1 MKYTSV
7 LSFVVLT
14 DSSQLT
20 SDGFEKLPDQIIAR
34 PLPQDRGLSLLQHRR
49 HSRQGLLLGGYVPP
63 TSISEMQKPDGSIIS
78 CWEESA
84 KLLIATLL
92 LDNDSKKKTEEHRGI
107 EQQNPVAH
115 CWSEP
120 IHHKRKFCNVCRKRL
135 EDSLSIHCEICEYF
149 VHADCQDFAVAD
161 CKENATYLPGKDLAT
176 LHHQHHWREGNLPS
190 NTKCA
195 MCKKTCWSVE
205 CLSGMRCE
213 WCGMTSH
220 AICYRQ
226 VPGDC
231 TFGNLEPI
239 YLPPHAVS
247 IPRTEVPMEAIIG
260 VQVRRKET
268 MSLTI
273 KFSSYLVNVSFS
285 HIRWTE
291 KTIMKDP
298 TT

>member
-1 MKYTSV
+1 MN
-7 LSFVVLT
+7 L
-14 DSSQLT
+14 
-20 SDGFEKLPDQIIAR
+20 I
-34 PLPQDRGLSLLQHRR
+34 
-49 HSRQGLLLGGYVPP
+49 
-63 TSISEMQKPDGSIIS
+63 DGS
-78 CWEESA
+78 A
-84 KLLIATLL
+84 KKCTERVLV
-92 LDNDSKKKTEEHRGI
+92 DNSGAFNNYLWWPALFKRLKN
-107 EQQNPVAH
+107 NPVAH

-135 EDSLSIHCEICEYF
+135 EDSLSIHCESNAGFLEICNKSQHHVCEYF

-268 MSLTI
+268 MSHGGDNRGRI
-273 KFSSYLVNVSFS
+273 YHVSFS
-285 HIRWTE
+285 SLRITAW
-291 KTIMKDP
+291 
-298 TT
+298 

>member
-1 MKYTSV
+1 MAEWSGWLTTEPLV
-7 LSFVVLT
+7 LSYQSPWLSAQPVSWR
-14 DSSQLT
+14 DSVNQKAK
-20 SDGFEKLPDQIIAR
+20 EAIRKAR
-34 PLPQDRGLSLLQHRR
+34 PLWKETTKVNNKLGDELLQRLREEARR
-49 HSRQGLLLGGYVPP
+49 ERKRYKRYLYP
-63 TSISEMQKPDGSIIS
+63 
-78 CWEESA
+78 
-84 KLLIATLL
+84 
-92 LDNDSKKKTEEHRGI
+92 
-107 EQQNPVAH
+107 NPVAH

-176 LHHQHHWREGNLPS
+176 VHHQHHWREGNLPS

-273 KFSSYLVNVSFS
+273 KFNSYLVTVSYS
-285 HIRWTE
+285 HVRWTE
-291 KTIMKDP
+291 KTIVEDS
-298 TT
+298 TTNGVERKAGLPGRKSTVALAVPALA